1 MDHATVCRS
10 EEKKTSEGRVD
21 FVALTAEGY
30 LWYKHDDP
38 QLRVDW
44 LEDTERREI
53 QDLQHSDFVRLL
65 EV

>member
-38 QLRVDW
+38 QLRVD
-44 LEDTERREI
+44 
-53 QDLQHSDFVRLL
+53 
-65 EV
+65 